1 MAEICVSKPGVAAQP
16 LIPPCTG
23 KNIRPQ
29 CRKPPPPPCMHPSSS
44 LLPSAHSCQ
53 LAAPCK
59 RLFTPWSD
67 PDGSCRASACVLE
80 AGSDAHCPKPSPFL
94 PTSSCPPWL
103 WPRQKENPTL
113 RRLCQKQQK
122 RWLRS
127 RGSAERCKGN
137 SPCTCRRKPALIR
150 CWMGNCC
157 FAAGCQSRKRSHCML
172 LPPPAPQLHSSTEA
186 TVRGAARGQF
196 WGLLGG
202 VADKQAP
209 THGIQSTPGH
219 PVELFGTLLRVEGCS
234 SPSIAPLSTR

>member
-1 MAEICVSKPGVAAQP
+1 MHWEKHPASVQE
-16 LIPPCTG
+16 T
-23 KNIRPQ
+23 
-29 CRKPPPPPCMHPSSS
+29 PPPRMHPSSS

-157 FAAGCQSRKRSHCML
+157 FACWIHPLSKTLCKCCNAVIGTVQSTHETALWGSTVRWEHGVRFCSAARVGSTGSGDQGKLLAGLGLCGV
-172 LPPPAPQLHSSTEA
+172 PPAQKHP
-186 TVRGAARGQF
+186 GAILAMLDGSGR
-196 WGLLGG
+196 LLWCCS
-202 VADKQAP
+202 
-209 THGIQSTPGH
+209 H
-219 PVELFGTLLRVEGCS
+219 LR
-234 SPSIAPLSTR
+234 